1 MNKINRKDLVQVV
14 ADEGHLSKK
23 DSRVAVDLIFDLIE
37 QSLLE
42 GQEVNVTNF
51 GVFTPKTKQ
60 QRDGT
65 DPRKH
70 NRIVIKAKHTVVFR
84 PSKQLKEKLNK

>member
-23 DSRVAVDLIFDLIE
+23 DARTAIDIAFDLIE
-37 QSLLE
+37 KSLLE

-60 QRDGT
+60 RRDGT

-70 NRIVIKAKHTVVFR
+70 NRIVIEEKHTVIFR

>member
-1 MNKINRKDLVQVV
+1 MQKINKKDLVEVV
-14 ADEGHLSKK
+14 AEEGHLSKK
-23 DSRVAVDLIFDLIE
+23 DSRVAVDLVFDLIE
-37 QSLLE
+37 KSILD

-60 QRDGT
+60 SRDGT
-65 DPRKH
+65 DPKSH
-70 NRIVIKAKHTVVFR
+70 QRIRLKEKKTVTFR

>member
-14 ADEGHLSKK
+14 AEEGKLSKR
-23 DSRVAVDLIFDLIE
+23 DARTAIDIAFDLIE
-37 QSLLE
+37 KSLLE

-70 NRIVIKAKHTVVFR
+70 NRIVIKAKHTVIFR
-84 PSKQLKEKLNK
+84 PSKQLKEKINK

>member
-14 ADEGHLSKK
+14 AEEGKLSKR
-23 DSRVAVDLIFDLIE
+23 DARTASDIAFDLIE
-37 QSLLE
+37 KSLLE

-70 NRIVIKAKHTVVFR
+70 NRIVIKAKHTVIFR

>member
-1 MNKINRKDLVQVV
+1 MNKINRKDLVQAV

-23 DSRVAVDLIFDLIE
+23 DARIALDIAFDLIE
-37 QSLLE
+37 KSLLD

-70 NRIVIKAKHTVVFR
+70 NRIVIEEKRTVIFR
-84 PSKQLKEKLNK
+84 PSKQLKGKLNK

>member
-1 MNKINRKDLVQVV
+1 MAKINKKDLVQVV

-23 DSRVAVDLIFDLIE
+23 DSRVAVDSVFDLIE
-37 QSLLE
+37 KTLLD

-70 NRIVIKAKHTVVFR
+70 NRIVIKEKHTVTFR
-84 PSKQLKEKLNK
+84 LSKQLKEKLNK

>member
-1 MNKINRKDLVQVV
+1 MNKINRKDLVQAV

-23 DSRVAVDLIFDLIE
+23 DARTAIDIAFNLIE

-70 NRIVIKAKHTVVFR
+70 NRIVIEEKRTVVFR

>member
-14 ADEGHLSKK
+14 AEEGKLSKR
-23 DSRVAVDLIFDLIE
+23 DARTAIDIAFDLIE
-37 QSLLE
+37 KSLLE

-70 NRIVIKAKHTVVFR
+70 NRIVIKAKHTVIFR

>member
-14 ADEGHLSKK
+14 AEEGKLSKR
-23 DSRVAVDLIFDLIE
+23 DARTAIDIAFDLIE
-37 QSLLE
+37 KSLLE

-70 NRIVIKAKHTVVFR
+70 NRIVIKEKHTVTFR
-84 PSKQLKEKLNK
+84 LSKQLKEKLNK

>member
-23 DSRVAVDLIFDLIE
+23 DSRVAVDLIFNLIE

-42 GQEVNVTNF
+42 NQEVNVTNF

-70 NRIVIKAKHTVVFR
+70 NRIVIKSKHTVVFR

>member
-1 MNKINRKDLVQVV
+1 MNKINRKDLVQEV
-14 ADEGHLSKK
+14 ADKGHLSKK
-23 DSRVAVDLIFDLIE
+23 DARTAIDIAFDLIE
-37 QSLLE
+37 KSLLD
-42 GQEVNVTNF
+42 GQEANVTNF

-70 NRIVIKAKHTVVFR
+70 SRIVIEAKHTVIFR
-84 PSKQLKEKLNK
+84 PSKQMKEKLNK

>member
-1 MNKINRKDLVQVV
+1 MKKINRKDLVQVV

-23 DSRVAVDLIFDLIE
+23 DSRIAIDLVFDLIE
-37 QSLLE
+37 KSLLD

-65 DPRKH
+65 DPRSH
-70 NRIVIKAKHTVVFR
+70 DRIVIKQKNTVVFR
-84 PSKQLKEKLNK
+84 PSKLLKGKLNK

>member
-14 ADEGHLSKK
+14 AEEGKLSKR
-23 DSRVAVDLIFDLIE
+23 DARTAIDIAFDLIE
-37 QSLLE
+37 KSLLD

-70 NRIVIKAKHTVVFR
+70 NRIVIKAKHTVIFR

>member
-1 MNKINRKDLVQVV
+1 MQKINKKDLVEVV
-14 ADEGHLSKK
+14 SEEGHLSKK
-23 DSRVAVDLIFDLIE
+23 DSRVAVDLVFDLME
-37 QSLLE
+37 KALLA

-65 DPRKH
+65 DPKSH
-70 NRIVIKAKHTVVFR
+70 KRIIIKEKKTITFR
-84 PSKQLKEKLNK
+84 PSKQLKGKLNN